1 MALTQNT
8 DTFSH
13 RESIRLEKVFQ
24 TQPEATFRTGGIFLQ
39 PFQKSVDKKQSS
51 FAGAKAKMRLGD
63 RRSVTDYAQQRL
75 IDQNAW
81 RRTSPCLVDFT
92 TINDSN
98 RRDGRRAD
106 RAQLNTLW
114 DKRTGDE
121 NRPLFNFLLAFR
133 SLVDRGIGKH
143 CFGKHAGRDENC
155 GACKHQRLHK

>member
-39 PFQKSVDKKQSS
+39 PFQKSVDKKKSS

-75 IDQNAW
+75 IDQNA
-81 RRTSPCLVDFT
+81 
-92 TINDSN
+92 
-98 RRDGRRAD
+98 
-106 RAQLNTLW
+106 
-114 DKRTGDE
+114 
-121 NRPLFNFLLAFR
+121 
-133 SLVDRGIGKH
+133 
-143 CFGKHAGRDENC
+143 
-155 GACKHQRLHK
+155 